1 MDMNLNTYFL
11 GGNTPAG
18 FRSAFDDVI
27 GDTDY
32 YTYIIKGGPGTGK
45 SSLMKK
51 ILAAFPDEDRELY
64 ICSSDPDSADAAVLK
79 EHKVIIVDGTAP
91 HVYDP
96 EYPGAVQEIVNLGD
110 CWDGEKLRSEK
121 DGVIAATKGYKQF
134 HARCRRCLAAA
145 ASVIGDTAQ
154 IAGAALNFG
163 KLDGFISRL
172 SAKLLPQK
180 PVGEGRTVLRRIS
193 AVTPKG
199 CMTLIPEND
208 TVYLL
213 NDSYYAGTDY
223 FLRSFAENAVRKGL
237 TAEISVSALHEDEF
251 FEHMRIPELNL
262 SFISSNP
269 VCSISLE
276 EKIPVN
282 FMRFYIK
289 EVLSSKKARLKFNAA
304 AASELTEEAVK
315 ALTSAKAAHD
325 RLEEFYIDA
334 VDFDKAEKICEKL
347 IAEISS
353 EEKTE
358 E

>member
-1 MDMNLNTYFL
+1 MSLNTYFL

-64 ICSSDPDSADAAVLK
+64 ICSSDPDSADAVVLK

-110 CWDGEKLRSEK
+110 CWNGGKLRSEK

-154 IAGAALNFG
+154 IAETALNFG

-208 TVYLL
+208 TIYLL

-223 FLRSFAENAVRKGL
+223 FLRSLAENAVRKGL

-251 FEHMRIPELNL
+251 FEHMRIPELNV
-262 SFISSNP
+262 SFISSNS
-269 VCSISLE
+269 VCSIILE

-282 FMRFYIK
+282 FMRFYSK
-289 EVLSSKKARLKFNAA
+289 DVLSAKKARLKFNAA

-315 ALTSAKAAHD
+315 ALANAKTAHD
-325 RLEEFYIDA
+325 KLEEFYIDA
-334 VDFDKAEKICEKL
+334 VDFGKTEKICKTL
-347 IAEISS
+347 IAEIKSG
-353 EEKTE
+353 EKTE

>member
-1 MDMNLNTYFL
+1 MSLNTYFL
-11 GGNTPAG
+11 GGNTPGG

-27 GDTDY
+27 DNTDY

-64 ICSSDPDSADAAVLK
+64 ICSSDPDSADAVVLK
-79 EHKVIIVDGTAP
+79 EHKVIVVDGTAP

-110 CWDGEKLRSEK
+110 CWDSERLRSEK
-121 DGVIAATKGYKQF
+121 EGVIAAAKGYKQY
-134 HARCRRCLAAA
+134 HTRCRRCLAAA
-145 ASVIGDTAQ
+145 ASVIGDTYQ
-154 IAGAALNFG
+154 IAEAALNYS

-180 PVGEGRTVLRRIS
+180 PVGEGKTVLRRIS

-213 NDSYYAGTDY
+213 NDSYFAGTDY
-223 FLRSFAENAVRKGL
+223 FLRSFAEKAVRKGL

-251 FEHMRIPELNL
+251 FEHLRIPELNI

-269 VCSISLE
+269 VSKISLE

-282 FMRFYIK
+282 FMRFYSK
-289 EVLSSKKARLKFNAA
+289 EVLSAKKARLKFNAA

-315 ALTSAKAAHD
+315 ALENAKAAHD
-325 RLEEFYIDA
+325 KLEEFYIDA
-334 VDFDKAEKICEKL
+334 VDFSKTEKICEKL
-347 IAEISS
+347 ISEIKSAEKA
-353 EEKTE
+353 EE
-358 E
+358 